1 MQGADLVAGGI
12 QQIGQIEVAY
22 GAAIALAGCVT
33 VYGFGDGKDA
43 GRGVMPVS

>member
-1 MQGADLVAGGI
+1 LAI
-12 QQIGQIEVAY
+12 P
-22 GAAIALAGCVT
+22 AACQASTSPPALLALKPMVLIALAGCVT